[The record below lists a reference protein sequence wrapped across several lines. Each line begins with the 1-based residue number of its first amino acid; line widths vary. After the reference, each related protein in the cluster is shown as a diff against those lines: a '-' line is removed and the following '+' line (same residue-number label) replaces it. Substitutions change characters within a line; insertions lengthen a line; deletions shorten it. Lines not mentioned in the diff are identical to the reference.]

1 VLVDLGRAVVYLL
14 TSACGMHAAEMQQR
28 PYLAATKLL
37 DRHHRRRHVADLE
50 LLACRRRRRRQ
61 PMII

>member
-37 DRHHRRRHVADLE
+37 VITVDVTSPISSCLPVAV
-50 LLACRRRRRRQ
+50 AVSR
-61 PMII
+61 